1 MGLESISRA
10 NFQKRTYLTA
20 HISRMA
26 KHFTFRVPVSS
37 QEKKRGTGKLSGKL
51 GVTLRWS
58 GIPPSGGGGEGGEGG
73 GGGIVMI
80 LVASCCGNRVK
91 LRLDGP
97 LG

>member
-10 NFQKRTYLTA
+10 NFQSRGLISA

-73 GGGIVMI
+73 EGGWSSNDLSLFMLWKSG
-80 LVASCCGNRVK
+80 
-91 LRLDGP
+91 
-97 LG
+97 

>member
-1 MGLESISRA
+1 M
-10 NFQKRTYLTA
+10 
-20 HISRMA
+20 
-26 KHFTFRVPVSS
+26 PVSS

-58 GIPPSGGGGEGGEGG
+58 GIPPSGGGGEGGRGERGEGG
-73 GGGIVMI
+73 GGVVMI